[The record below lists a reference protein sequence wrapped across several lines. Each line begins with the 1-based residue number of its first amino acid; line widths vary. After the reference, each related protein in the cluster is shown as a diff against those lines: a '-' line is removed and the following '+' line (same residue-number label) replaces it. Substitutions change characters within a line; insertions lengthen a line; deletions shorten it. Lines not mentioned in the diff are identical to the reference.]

1 MDSRELHDH
10 LLKLQNEFKTSPGID
25 ARAHE
30 LLDKLRGEVSQGA
43 AAGSA
48 VTNRL
53 EQLAVEFE
61 AAHPGLVASSRR
73 LVALL
78 NDVGL

>member
-10 LLKLQNEFKTSPGID
+10 LGKLQDEFKASPGID

-30 LLDKLRGEVSQGA
+30 LLDELRGEVSQGT
-43 AAGSA
+43 SA
-48 VTNRL
+48 DASVSDRL
-53 EQLAVEFE
+53 EQLAVQFE
-61 AAHPGLVASSRR
+61 VAHPGLAASSRR

-78 NDVGL
+78 NDIGL